1 MNIHAVLN
9 VHWYKIPPLMK
20 LRLLYLLQLLDSKL
34 AAFERQRRELLAP
47 TEIQKRHGAVL
58 VEIEQQNAVLHATRQ
73 TLKDKQLALKSLED
87 KINLNQKK
95 LMSGKVTNPRELAD
109 LENFINALKRD
120 QGEQDETLLTLMD
133 QESAEMQALTV
144 LQGREKHAA
153 REMAE
158 EQEEINR
165 ELAALD
171 DLTFR
176 VKDRRE
182 EVLCGVDEEQLGL
195 YKTLSARKAGLAV
208 SAVRNGSGGECC
220 GGCGMTL
227 PDMELDAVRQD
238 EDIVHCSN
246 CDRILVWDEEN
257 LAGRLLE
264 I

>member
-1 MNIHAVLN
+1 
-9 VHWYKIPPLMK
+9 MK

-47 TEIQKRHGAVL
+47 TEIQKRHEAVL
-58 VEIEQQNAVLHATRQ
+58 AEIEQQNAVLHATRQ
-73 TLKDKQLALKSLED
+73 TLKDKQLALKSLEE
-87 KINLNQKK
+87 KVKVNQQK
-95 LMSGKVTNPRELAD
+95 LMSGKVTNPRELTN
-109 LENFINALKRD
+109 LENFIESLKRD
-120 QGEQDETLLTLMD
+120 QGEQDETVLTLMD
-133 QESAEMQALTV
+133 RETAENQALAV
-144 LQGREKHAA
+144 LQGQEKHAA
-153 REMAE
+153 REMADE
-158 EQEEINR
+158 RAEIDR

-171 DLTFR
+171 DLSAR

-182 EVLCGVDEEQLGL
+182 EVLCGVEDEQMAL
-195 YKTLSARKAGLAV
+195 YKTLLARKAGLAV
-208 SAVRNGSGGECC
+208 VAVRNGSC

-227 PDMELDAVRQD
+227 PDMELDAVHQD